1 MEENK
6 ASKHIVLSNDSLSKY
21 RIEALTDGVFAIV
34 MTLMILG
41 LQFPEDIPEQL
52 FSTNI
57 KNHLLLLLPKLEN
70 YAISFIVLGVYW
82 IRHQAQFNV
91 IEYAN
96 KTLLWINI
104 VFLMLVA
111 LIPFT
116 TSFVMDYP
124 NFQLP
129 VILYTSNLSLIGLL
143 LYLHWKYAT
152 SNFRLID
159 KRVSIEYINKGSRLT
174 LAAPIIFLVSIG
186 VSFIS
191 LRLSITIMYLV
202 PIVYIVY
209 RNYVKVIKPRVRRKR
224 STKHENT
231 QE

>member
-1 MEENK
+1 MDENK
-6 ASKHIVLSNDSLSKY
+6 SLKHLVFSNDSLSKY

-34 MTLMILG
+34 MTLMILS
-41 LQFPEDIPEQL
+41 LKLPEDIPGHL
-52 FSTNI
+52 FATDI

-82 IRHQAQFNV
+82 IRHQSQFN
-91 IEYAN
+91 IINYAN
-96 KTLLWINI
+96 RILLWINI
-104 VFLMLVA
+104 VFLMFVA

-116 TSFVMDYP
+116 TSFMMHYP
-124 NFQLP
+124 NVQLP
-129 VILYTSNLSLIGLL
+129 LILYGSNLSLIGLL

-159 KRVSIEYINKGSRLT
+159 KDVSIEYINKSSRLT
-174 LAAPIIFLVSIG
+174 LAAPIIFLFSIA
-186 VSFIS
+186 VSFFSI
-191 LRLSITIMYLV
+191 RLSITMMYLV

-209 RNYVKVIKPRVRRKR
+209 RNYVKVIKPKVKSKR
-224 STKHENT
+224 SVKHEKT